1 MKKQS
6 ILSLVAFV
14 AIFLLTS
21 CNKYEAKTVKL
32 GTQNDSLNYTLGLA
46 NGQGIKMNMMQ
57 KDSSDKSINALMK
70 ALDEAYKKTVNKN
83 ELFKL
88 GVQIGNSFKQQ
99 KAKGLMGDSTLAFN
113 PNLVKQG
120 LINAM
125 NGFDKGMTAK
135 EAEAY
140 IQKTMM
146 KIQAEKMKNQPQMPA
161 PQGGPQGPQGQQ
173 GQQGQPAPQPEAQPV
188 K

>member
-6 ILSLVAFV
+6 FLSLVALV
-14 AIFLLTS
+14 AIFLFTS
-21 CNKYEAKTVKL
+21 CNKYEAKTSQLK
-32 GTQNDSLNYTLGLA
+32 TQNDSLNYALGLA
-46 NGQGIKMNMMQ
+46 NGDGIKTNMMQ
-57 KDSSDKSINALMK
+57 KDSSDKPIIALMK
-70 ALDEAYKKTVNKN
+70 SLDEAYKKEANKD
-83 ELFKL
+83 ELYKL

-113 PNLVKQG
+113 NDLVKQG
-120 LINAM
+120 IVNAL
-125 NGFDKGMTAK
+125 NGFDKGMTSK

-146 KIQAEKMKNQPQMPA
+146 KIQAAKMGQQPQMSA
-161 PQGGPQGPQGQQ
+161 PQQQ
-173 GQQGQPAPQPEAQPV
+173 APQQQAPQQAPQQEV